1 MKEIERVIDT
11 AGILL
16 TKDALEAGISKH
28 LLYSFIKEN
37 GFEQVFRRES
47 GIGTSQNYSENKII
61 ELAIHHK
68 SKPGL
73 ALSVV
78 EFAERNGGKTIPE
91 LFQNMFSRLVS
102 MAKTRG

>member
-1 MKEIERVIDT
+1 MKT
-11 AGILL
+11 ASSRFSDG
-16 TKDALEAGISKH
+16 
-28 LLYSFIKEN
+28 
-37 GFEQVFRRES
+37 
-47 GIGTSQNYSENKII
+47 SQASENKIM

-78 EFAERNGGKTIPE
+78 EFAERNEGKTIPQ
-91 LFQNMFSRLVS
+91 LFQNIFSRLVG

>member
-1 MKEIERVIDT
+1 MIGDSGRADEHITVLPSLDIE
-11 AGILL
+11 
-16 TKDALEAGISKH
+16 H
-28 LLYSFIKEN
+28 FLYEN

-91 LFQNMFSRLVS
+91 LFQNIFYRLVS